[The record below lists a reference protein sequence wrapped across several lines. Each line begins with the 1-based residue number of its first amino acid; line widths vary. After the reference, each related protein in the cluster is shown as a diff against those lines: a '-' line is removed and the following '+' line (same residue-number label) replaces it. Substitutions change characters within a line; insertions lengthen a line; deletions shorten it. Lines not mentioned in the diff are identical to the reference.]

1 MFLLDRIRRIDNIEK
16 KEESMLSKHRIPFL
30 IFLFILFLFI
40 GSAFFN
46 HAIPAKNLWQADN
59 QDEIFQLKQKI
70 IELQNQGDLGFKDF
84 VLCSEI
90 ISFASYVPLEENLIP
105 QDGKLLAYFEPA
117 NIYTR
122 TNNNTYEIWYTEDMI
137 LLDSNGEKVGEWND
151 ILNFHYTTKKPVM
164 DLFAQNT
171 IDLKGLPPGKY
182 TFKAVLKD
190 QLSKKFAVESIN
202 FEIR

>member
-1 MFLLDRIRRIDNIEK
+1 
-16 KEESMLSKHRIPFL
+16 MLHKHRILFL
-30 IFLFILFLFI
+30 YLFFILFLLM

-46 HAIPAKNLWQADN
+46 HAVSLITIWQTDN
-59 QDEIFQLKQKI
+59 QDEILQLKQKI
-70 IELQNQGDLGFKDF
+70 IQLQNQGEIGFKDF

-90 ISFASYVPLEENLIP
+90 ISFASYVPLEDNVIP
-105 QDGKLLAYFEPA
+105 QDGELLAYFEPA
-117 NIYTR
+117 NVYTR
-122 TNNNTYEIWYTEDMI
+122 VNNNTYEIWYTEDMI
-137 LLDSNGEKVGEWND
+137 LLDSDGEKVGEWND

-190 QLSKKFAVESIN
+190 QISKKFAAESIN

>member
-1 MFLLDRIRRIDNIEK
+1 MFNDHRRPFMIHLIIFMGLSLFNYGISPINREQAGDQ
-16 KEESMLSKHRIPFL
+16 EE
-30 IFLFILFLFI
+30 ILR
-40 GSAFFN
+40 
-46 HAIPAKNLWQADN
+46 
-59 QDEIFQLKQKI
+59 LKQKI
-70 IELQNQGDLGFKDF
+70 IELQNQGEIGFKDF

-90 ISFASYVPLEENLIP
+90 ISFAAYKPLEEYVIP
-105 QDGKLLAYFEPA
+105 QDGELLAYFEPA
-117 NIYTR
+117 NVYTR
-122 TNNNTYEIWYTEDMI
+122 INNNTYEIWYTEDMI
-137 LLDSNGEKVGEWND
+137 LLDSDGKKIAEWND

-190 QLSKKFAVESIN
+190 QLSKKFGVESLA